1 MTALN
6 AKRKKTRTCL
16 LLALAMALAA
26 FLWTY
31 RLAAKSYWDDEVL
44 SIYHAQSLTKVSA
57 LLSLQMGNAHP
68 PLYFLLLRFWMMAGS
83 DREVWTRLLSA
94 LLAMPTLVLIFLIG
108 RRLSS
113 PRAGLI
119 AAFLYAFMPLTLIYN
134 REVRMYS
141 LFVTLSCLSL
151 YLLLK
156 ALDKGRIADWAFFS
170 VATFLTLITHY
181 HGLLVMLA
189 QGIFVLADA
198 LRSKKSRSQIFRF
211 LIAAG
216 VVLILFQPFLPAFL
230 DAFMVKSGMWQAEAN
245 SGFIAAAY
253 LAFSLALGQT
263 IMPWNPLA
271 VIGAVGF
278 CVLLFAGLT
287 SFRRDVKLSLLV
299 FSYGFVVFILGP
311 IASHNMPRYYLFFIP
326 LLGIFLAHGLTKI
339 KRKSLAFAFLF
350 LLTASWAVSDLNYY
364 ANREFHV
371 MGTVDPSREVAEYL
385 SKAAAPDDAIIG
397 GTQSF
402 RRYYLMR
409 LGLKNP
415 IGSSLQQFSQD
426 HGSLPP
432 TVWLVVF
439 NPISTENSKI
449 MIRMLTEDYGYHL
462 ADIRRYL
469 RDPNYLKKQKYFRK
483 KFAEYRVEVFKYQKT
498 NNSDF
503 EKKAGGGAKIGM

>member
-1 MTALN
+1 
-6 AKRKKTRTCL
+6 
-16 LLALAMALAA
+16 MALAA

-94 LLAMPTLVLIFLIG
+94 LLAMPTLFLIFLIG
-108 RRLSS
+108 RRFSS
-113 PRAGLI
+113 PRAGLMG
-119 AAFLYAFMPLTLIYN
+119 AFLYAIMPLTLIYN

-156 ALDKGRIADWAFFS
+156 TIEKDSWYLWILFS
-170 VATFLTLITHY
+170 LVTVLTLITHY
-181 HGLLVMLA
+181 HGFLVLFAEGVFFLLYEIVVERKSSKILRFIEA
-189 QGIFVLADA
+189 SVLALLFYLPFVPA
-198 LRSKKSRSQIFRF
+198 L
-211 LIAAG
+211 
-216 VVLILFQPFLPAFL
+216 L
-230 DAFMVKSGMWQAEAN
+230 DARFGTTGVMWQ
-245 SGFIAAAY
+245 SGAKSFLVSLGY
-253 LAFSLALGQT
+253 LGFSLALGQT
-263 IMPWNPLA
+263 IMPWNILA
-271 VIGAVGF
+271 VLGGAAVAVLTVLGLLSLRKDRKFLILLLAYAAVVFAVGP
-278 CVLLFAGLT
+278 
-287 SFRRDVKLSLLV
+287 
-299 FSYGFVVFILGP
+299 VV
-311 IASHNMPRYYLFFIP
+311 SHNMPRYYVFFVP
-326 LLGIFLAHGLTKI
+326 LLCLFLAHSAIVIPRKI
-339 KRKSLAFAFLF
+339 PVV
-350 LLTASWAVSDLNYY
+350 LLSVLVLASWAVSDLNYY

-439 NPISTENSKI
+439 NPISTKNSKI

-483 KFAEYRVEVFKYQKT
+483 KFAEYRIEVFKYQKT